1 MPRSVPKIVVLVFA
15 SLLCGPLSSR
25 AQGAPGGQE
34 QGPPAGG
41 GPQRGGFRGNGAFGR
56 IATISPTEMKLSAQD
71 GSTVTVHL
79 SSKTAFRLGQETAK
93 LEDFKVGTNVFVRG
107 TKTGDG
113 SWDAETV
120 SARNG
125 GPGGPGGPGGS
136 ERPGGGPPPQMGK
149 DFVAGTVKAIDGT
162 KITILR
168 LDNVTQT
175 IEADENTSLLKHR
188 ESITLADIHA
198 GDAVTVRGETKDG
211 AFVPRTVNVVDPAQL
226 ERMKQFAGA
235 GGPPAGNPPAAPPD
249 KKPPQ
254 DLR

>member
-1 MPRSVPKIVVLVFA
+1 MPRTLAKIVALALAF
-15 SLLCGPLSSR
+15 LLCGSLSARGQS
-25 AQGAPGGQE
+25 APGGQE
-34 QGPPAGG
+34 QGPPGGG
-41 GPQRGGFRGNGAFGR
+41 GPQRGSFRGNGAFGR
-56 IATISPTEMKLSAQD
+56 IASILPTEMKLSAPD

-79 SSKTAFRLGQETAK
+79 SSKTLFRLGQETAK

-107 TKTGDG
+107 TKTGD
-113 SWDAETV
+113 STWDAETV
-120 SARNG
+120 SARN
-125 GPGGPGGPGGS
+125 GGPGGPGGS

-188 ESITLADIHA
+188 ESITLADIHP

-211 AFVPRTVNVVDPAQL
+211 AFVPRTLNVVDPAQL

-235 GGPPAGNPPAAPPD
+235 GGPPAGNPPAPPPE

-254 DLR
+254 EFR